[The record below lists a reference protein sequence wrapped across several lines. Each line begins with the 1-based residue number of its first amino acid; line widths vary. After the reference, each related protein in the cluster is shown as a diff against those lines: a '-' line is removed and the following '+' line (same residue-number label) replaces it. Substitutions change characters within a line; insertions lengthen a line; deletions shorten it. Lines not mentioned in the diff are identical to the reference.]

1 VKKRLIRSHKH
12 MGLRMD
18 DDPVPKALID
28 AMDDLDDFKPSL
40 EALHTL
46 QLV

>member
-1 VKKRLIRSHKH
+1 
-12 MGLRMD
+12 MY
-18 DDPVPKALID
+18 DDPVPKDLID
-28 AMDDLDDFKPSL
+28 EMDDLDDFRPLL